1 MATAK
6 DRGTPS
12 TTKSGGQPSRPDGRS
27 RAGRSLLQRTALRA
41 TPSGIRFASCR
52 VSSSVRPRRP
62 SNPVGRVPPA
72 VSGTPEES
80 LTGDGNGVKTGAK
93 IVRHGRSITFQM
105 AEVMISRGVFQ
116 QVLDAIGALR
126 PLPSAR
132 F

>member
-1 MATAK
+1 LNEI
-6 DRGTPS
+6 RNLGRL
-12 TTKSGGQPSRPDGRS
+12 GGYLGF
-27 RAGRSLLQRTALRA
+27 G
-41 TPSGIRFASCR
+41 C
-52 VSSSVRPRRP
+52 
-62 SNPVGRVPPA
+62 VPPP

-105 AEVMISRGVFQ
+105 AEVMISRRMFQ